1 MSGSKGMLT
10 AAAVAGSVLE
20 IQRLQSE
27 CFVEA
32 DGANLLAYR
41 AADDIAR
48 CTLSEESG
56 CSFSD
61 GESRSLSP
69 VLYQ

>member
-1 MSGSKGMLT
+1 MLT

-32 DGANLLAYR
+32 DSADLLAYR
-41 AADDIAR
+41 AADDVFR
-48 CTLSEESG
+48 CTLSEESR
-56 CSFSD
+56 CSLSD
-61 GESRSLSP
+61 SERRSLSS
-69 VLYQ
+69 VLCQ

>member
-1 MSGSKGMLT
+1 MLT
-10 AAAVAGSVLE
+10 ATAVAGSVLE
-20 IQRLQSE
+20 VEGLQGE

-41 AADDIAR
+41 AADNIAR

-61 GESRSLSP
+61 GESRSLSS